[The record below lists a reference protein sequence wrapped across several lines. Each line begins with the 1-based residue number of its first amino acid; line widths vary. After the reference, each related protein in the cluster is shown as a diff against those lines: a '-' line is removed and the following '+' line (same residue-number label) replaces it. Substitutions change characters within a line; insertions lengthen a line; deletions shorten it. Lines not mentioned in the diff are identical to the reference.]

1 MGISEVDY
9 KIKSLL
15 IQTYKAFREFCLS
28 NDIHFFAGGGTMI
41 GAVRHKGIIPWDD
54 DIDIF
59 MLRKDYDK
67 FISLKHQLEGTDYEI
82 IDPCDEGYFCS
93 MAKFSHRYSSI
104 WEFRDIPF
112 VTGVYLDVFVL
123 DYEDGSFDEVAKKRK
138 KYDQFSNLFFISSA
152 NHPFSQVLEEF
163 THLHFKKGFW
173 YLAQKL
179 IVRNFRFYYRTQI
192 LKRSC
197 LDQGQWLVVYQS
209 IYGNKDIYQSSWIRD
224 GFLTIPF
231 EDTFIDVPSSYDSIL
246 SQVYGDY
253 MTLPPENKRIAH
265 HARFYV
271 NLEKRITKADITY
284 ILNNTPIL

>member
-67 FISLKHQLEGTDYEI
+67 FISLKRQLEGTDYEI

-123 DYEDGSFDEVAKKRK
+123 DYEDGRFDEVAKKRK

-152 NHPFSQVLEEF
+152 NHPFSQV
-163 THLHFKKGFW
+163 
-173 YLAQKL
+173 Y
-179 IVRNFRFYYRTQI
+179 
-192 LKRSC
+192 
-197 LDQGQWLVVYQS
+197 
-209 IYGNKDIYQSSWIRD
+209 
-224 GFLTIPF
+224 P
-231 EDTFIDVPSSYDSIL
+231 
-246 SQVYGDY
+246 
-253 MTLPPENKRIAH
+253 
-265 HARFYV
+265 
-271 NLEKRITKADITY
+271 
-284 ILNNTPIL
+284 